1 MQIVTLT
8 QKGRILARSTNMPD
22 NERAKIVSTLDFNHG
37 QMTSDQ
43 LHELV
48 GEDSG
53 LFIRSLERDGIVVT
67 S

>member
-1 MQIVTLT
+1 
-8 QKGRILARSTNMPD
+8 MPD